1 MVRRDSSLPP
11 ECWNYKICRNF
22 GPPTAV
28 GSRRINVRTFVR
40 VTSHFKQNPQIN
52 LKFSIKDLCIPNFCS
67 KFAADLRNSQD
78 MSKGQYAV
86 VSPELTGLT
95 EGVKG
100 EVINVR
106 QNPFIGQEIAVRDAN
121 GRIYFGESKYFTAI

>member
-1 MVRRDSSLPP
+1 
-11 ECWNYKICRNF
+11 
-22 GPPTAV
+22 
-28 GSRRINVRTFVR
+28 
-40 VTSHFKQNPQIN
+40 
-52 LKFSIKDLCIPNFCS
+52 
-67 KFAADLRNSQD
+67 

-95 EGVKG
+95 ESIKG

-106 QNPFIGQEIAVRDAN
+106 QNPFLGQEIAVRDES